1 MPVLLF
7 LRRIIRLIPIT
18 ICFAAFGTY
27 SSYAVTPNYAPI
39 QKVFAAPGVIEPDGV
54 LHFDLIRSDLSI
66 TVAGQPVNSALLG
79 GYVNFKYLGKNV
91 WYVDGSLPA
100 QQSELAALEAA
111 LRTYQTLHI
120 TAVVN
125 QVVLESP
132 GLVWVH
138 FEAQNENATTLAGEI
153 NFGLQQ
159 IHYPQKNVTSVPVVL
174 FLGANGTIAQLNGAV
189 YVFTVPRDDIGRYVL
204 GDVTASASLG
214 VAYNFYVQPL
224 TTGNN
229 IVLYTDLG
237 LKETELQ
244 PVRDA
249 LAAAGLNVGSVHD
262 NFVDD
267 TQRLF
272 FVNGFVVGDA
282 GVLGDC
288 LYDSLTAILN
298 QYD

>member
-1 MPVLLF
+1 
-7 LRRIIRLIPIT
+7 
-18 ICFAAFGTY
+18 
-27 SSYAVTPNYAPI
+27 
-39 QKVFAAPGVIEPDGV
+39 
-54 LHFDLIRSDLSI
+54 
-66 TVAGQPVNSALLG
+66 
-79 GYVNFKYLGKNV
+79 
-91 WYVDGSLPA
+91 
-100 QQSELAALEAA
+100 
-111 LRTYQTLHI
+111 
-120 TAVVN
+120 
-125 QVVLESP
+125 
-132 GLVWVH
+132 
-138 FEAQNENATTLAGEI
+138 
-153 NFGLQQ
+153 
-159 IHYPQKNVTSVPVVL
+159 
-174 FLGANGTIAQLNGAV
+174 
-189 YVFTVPRDDIGRYVL
+189 VPRDDIGRYVL